1 MRSDGIIYSVYS
13 FCSVCCFAM
22 LGMYYTLL
30 NGEREVGRES
40 EPPSIT
46 SVNPKIFKKY
56 FNLSKN
62 LHDIY

>member
-1 MRSDGIIYSVYS
+1 MRSDSIIYSVYS

-22 LGMYYTLL
+22 LGMCYIFKWGKEIRA
-30 NGEREVGRES
+30 GERTAVDNLGKPEN
-40 EPPSIT
+40 I
-46 SVNPKIFKKY
+46 KKN